1 MRFGL
6 AAFPTISP
14 IADQEFEAKGVDLHT
29 RLETN
34 TQVSEIHFVLLR
46 VGEEKREVAGYGE

>member
-1 MRFGL
+1 MRFGF

-14 IADQEFEAKGVDLHT
+14 IADQKFKAEGVDLHT
-29 RLETN
+29 GLETN

-46 VGEEKREVAGYGE
+46 VGEEK